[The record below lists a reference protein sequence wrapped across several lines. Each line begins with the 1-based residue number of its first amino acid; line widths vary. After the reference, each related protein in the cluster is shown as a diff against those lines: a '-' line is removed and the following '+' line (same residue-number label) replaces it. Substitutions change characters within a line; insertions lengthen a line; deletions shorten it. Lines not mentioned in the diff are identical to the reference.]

1 MIADVLFAVLAVVVG
16 VAAALMFYG
25 AGLVSGYDKGRRH
38 ERKVLNL
45 FHRRAVHARPGL
57 N

>member
-1 MIADVLFAVLAVVVG
+1 MIADILFAICVTFVA
-16 VAAALMFYG
+16 VAAAVMFYG
-25 AGLVSGYDKGRRH
+25 AGLVSGYDKGRQH